1 MIAAIAAAREGAAVT
16 LYEKNEKTGKK
27 LYITGKGRC
36 NVTNNCEPEDFFD
49 HVVTGSKFLYSSYYG
64 FDNNFVMELIESLGC
79 PLKTE
84 RGNRVFPVSDHSSD
98 VIKALN
104 RGLEAAGVNVVTGL
118 EVIDLITQDCFDS
131 KQSFKT
137 SNVCGLKFRGGSRAY
152 FDKVI
157 MATGG
162 LSYRSTGSD
171 GFGLELLHNYGH
183 SVEDCKPALV
193 PMESPDAWV
202 KDLQGLSLRN
212 VELSLWVDGK
222 SIYSEQ
228 GEMLFT
234 HFGVSGPLVL
244 SASSILASKKS
255 YKTAEIHIDLKPALT
270 FEQLDKRFIRE
281 FEAGNTKMLKNI
293 IGDLY
298 PSKLAAI
305 IPGLA
310 GVDSTK
316 KVNIISKEERHRMVD
331 ITKDLIISITGTR
344 SFDEAIITHGGIN
357 LKEVNPSTM
366 ESKIIKNLYICG
378 EMLDV
383 DAFTGGYNLQIA
395 WSTGHLA
402 GLCAAQ
408 E

>member
-1 MIAAIAAAREGAAVT
+1 MMAAIAAAKEGASVT

-36 NVTNNCEPEDFFD
+36 NVTNNCDPDDFFA
-49 HVVTGSKFLYSSYYG
+49 HVVTGSKFLFSSYYG
-64 FDNNFVMELIESLGC
+64 FDNNFVMDMVEGFGC

-104 RGLEAAGVNVVTGL
+104 KGLSDNGVKVVTKL
-118 EVIDLITQDCFDS
+118 EVSDLITEKSINQDNG
-131 KQSFKT
+131 KEELKT
-137 SNVCGLKFRGGSRAY
+137 VGLKFTGGSKAY

-162 LSYRSTGSD
+162 LSYKSTGSD
-171 GFGLELLHNYGH
+171 GFGMELLKKYGH
-183 SVEDCKPALV
+183 TVDECKPALV
-193 PMESPDAWV
+193 PLESPNGWV

-212 VELSLWVDGK
+212 VTATLVVDGK
-222 SIYSEQ
+222 NMYSEM

-244 SASSILASKKS
+244 SASSILAGCKS
-255 YKTAEIHIDLKPALT
+255 YKKAELLVDLKPALT

-281 FEAGNTKMLKNI
+281 FEEGNTKMLKNI

-305 IPGLA
+305 IPDLA
-310 GVDSTK
+310 GVDNTK
-316 KVNIISKEERHRMVD
+316 KVNIISKEERHRLVD
-331 ITKDLIISITGTR
+331 ITKKLVIDISGTR

-357 LKEVNPSTM
+357 LKEINPSTM
-366 ESKIIKNLYICG
+366 ESKLIKNLYVCG

-402 GLCAAQ
+402 GLSAAL
-408 E
+408 

>member
-1 MIAAIAAAREGAAVT
+1 MIAAIAAAREGASVT

-36 NVTNNCEPEDFFD
+36 NVTNNCDPEDFFD

-84 RGNRVFPVSDHSSD
+84 RGNRVFPVSDRSSD
-98 VIKALN
+98 IIKALN
-104 RGLEAAGVNVVTGL
+104 KGLEEAGVKVVTRL
-118 EVIDLITQDCFDS
+118 EVTDLITEEMITEEKGLTCIRA
-131 KQSFKT
+131 
-137 SNVCGLKFRGGSRAY
+137 VGLKFSGGSRAY

-162 LSYRSTGSD
+162 LSYKSTGSD
-171 GFGLELLHNYGH
+171 GFGIELLKKYGH
-183 SVEDCKPALV
+183 SVNDLRPALV
-193 PMESPDAWV
+193 PLESPDEWV
-202 KDLQGLSLRN
+202 RGLQGLSLRN
-212 VELSLWVDGK
+212 VNLSLVIDGK
-222 SIYSEQ
+222 SVYSEQ

-244 SASSILASKKS
+244 SASSILASRKA
-255 YKTAEIHIDLKPALT
+255 YRNAELYIDLKPALT

-281 FEAGNTKMLKNI
+281 FEEGNTKMLKNI

-305 IPGLA
+305 IPDLA
-310 GVDSTK
+310 GVENTK
-316 KVNIISKEERHRMVD
+316 KVNIISKEERHKLVD
-331 ITKDLIISITGTR
+331 ITKRLVIKISGTR

-366 ESKIIKNLYICG
+366 ESKLIKNIYICG